1 MEIYTDLFCRW
12 SSFPTLATISVC
24 AAALIYHRNAGS
36 ERPAPTL
43 SKLAKLSAPGWKT

>member
-1 MEIYTDLFCRW
+1 MEIFKDLFSRW
-12 SSFPTLATISVC
+12 SSFPTLATIC

-43 SKLAKLSAPGWKT
+43 SKLAKVSAPGWKA